1 MLRTLKILL
10 RLCGFLIL
18 LAVLAMGGLV
28 IGLNT
33 GAGRHFAVT
42 QINRLLGPQI
52 EISGLGGHFPAD
64 LKLASLR
71 MADAQGTWL
80 TGEELELRWQPA
92 ALLHHDLHVT
102 SLTAARLEIPRLPQ
116 QAASGPPSGS
126 GGSGTFPPVSLRLDR
141 LAVPQLALGPAIA
154 GQAVTLDVTGA
165 ARLPRLQNFDLQ
177 NLRRGSATLNATTPQ
192 GADYRVLATL
202 DGQQV
207 QMKLHVAEPS
217 GGLIGQLAA
226 PQLHTPLALD
236 LAMAGPRDHA
246 ALNFALAL
254 GAARL
259 NGHGTVGL
267 IPNAPSADLVLDI
280 PALAPFGAFAA
291 QQIAGNAALHLHA
304 AQQPNGGTI
313 LALDGAVALSQAPF
327 DAAKYVG
334 PAGRFSLR
342 ANLQDQSLGIE
353 QFDASGAAFRLS
365 ASGSIAPSSFN
376 LETHVSLPQVSDF
389 APGISGQL
397 AEDGSIVGA
406 PRDFAV
412 NALLTGDLVEKNV
425 PSGPFSIGINA
436 QHLPYLPSGTLT
448 GSGALLNAPLLLA
461 ATFARA
467 ADGTMTLVI
476 NNALWR
482 SLDATANLTLAPG
495 AYLPTGTANFKL
507 GNLADFQSFSPVR
520 LRGSV
525 NGDFSHLQGQIFKL
539 DLDAKNLL
547 VTPQLGAV
555 DTTIH
560 ALGPTKALNVKA
572 RANIAN
578 LASAPASLAL
588 AGVLDL
594 DDRSANVTALS
605 ASWRD
610 INTRLLGPT
619 SIATQSGIVVR
630 HLALGL
636 NGGRIALD
644 GRLTPQLA
652 ATVDV
657 QNLPADTAR
666 YFAPGIKATGLLSA
680 TATLTGP
687 RDAPSGKLT
696 LAARSLKLHEGEA
709 AALPPADINASANF
723 TSQNA
728 TIDAHMTAGPMI
740 GLTASGLVP
749 LSRTGAINLRLNGRT
764 DLRVLDPFLATR
776 GNVVRGEVAVDMM
789 VTGTP
794 AAPQARGTATLANGA
809 VTNISSGLNL
819 TRISARIGANGR
831 LITLDSLNAT
841 AGEGRISGSGRVDL
855 GNPNMPLD
863 VTVIATDATPISSDI
878 IDETLDANL
887 HLAGALRGKMA
898 LGGTVRI
905 TKANI
910 NIPRSLPPNVAN
922 LPIIYPGQAPPPPP
936 TPPPPVALDLTI
948 SATNRIF
955 VRGDGLFAELGGHL
969 HIGGTAD
976 RPDPEGGFELIR
988 GNLSL
993 AGKTLQFSKGQI
1005 GFNGAGFMPTLD
1017 LEATTVTTTNNTASL
1032 IIGGTAAQ
1040 PKITLTSTPPLPSD
1054 EILAQLLF
1062 GESTSGLSA
1071 FQAASLAAALAQL
1084 SGVGSGLNPLARV
1097 RSALG
1102 LDELSFGGS
1111 GSGPPSVQA
1120 GRYVAPGV
1128 YVGASQ
1134 ATNGQGTQASVQIN
1148 LYKGLKLN
1156 SSTGTSSTGTG
1167 DASSIGLTYQFN
1179 Y

>member
-18 LAVLAMGGLV
+18 LAVLGVGGLV

-33 GAGRHFAVT
+33 GAGRHFAMT

-71 MADAQGTWL
+71 MADEQGTWL
-80 TGEELELRWQPA
+80 TGQDLELRWQPA
-92 ALLHHDLHVT
+92 ALLHRDLHVT
-102 SLTAARLEIPRLPQ
+102 ALTAARLDIPRLPQ
-116 QAASGPPSGS
+116 QTPASGPSSGS
-126 GGSGTFPPVSLRLDR
+126 GGSFTPVSLRLDH
-141 LAVPQLALGPAIA
+141 LEVPQLALGPAIA

-177 NLRRGSATLNATTPQ
+177 SLRRGSATLNATTQQ
-192 GADYRVLATL
+192 GADYRLLAAL
-202 DGQQV
+202 DGRQA
-207 QMKLHVAEPS
+207 QMKLHVAEPP

-226 PQLHTPLALD
+226 PQLHAPLALD
-236 LAMAGPRDHA
+236 LALAGPRDHA

-254 GAARL
+254 GAAQL
-259 NGHGTVGL
+259 NGHGIVGL
-267 IPNAPSADLVLDI
+267 IPNAPSADLALNI

-291 QQIAGNAALHLHA
+291 QQIAGNTTLQLHA
-304 AQQPNGGTI
+304 AQQPNGSTA
-313 LALDGAVALSQAPF
+313 LALDGAMALSQAPF
-327 DAAKYVG
+327 SAAKYVG

-342 ANLQDQSLGIE
+342 ANLQDQSLDIE
-353 QFDASGAAFRLS
+353 QFDASGAAFSVS
-365 ASGSIAPSSFN
+365 ASGSVAPASFN
-376 LETHVSLPQVSDF
+376 LETHVDLPQVSDF

-397 AEDGSIVGA
+397 TEDGTIVGA

-467 ADGTMTLVI
+467 ADGTMTLMI

-482 SLDATANLTLAPG
+482 SLDATADLTLAPG

-507 GNLADFQSFSPVR
+507 GNLADFQSFSPMR

-578 LASAPASLAL
+578 LASAPASLDL

-605 ASWRD
+605 ASWRNID
-610 INTRLLGPT
+610 TRLLGPT
-619 SIATQSGIVVR
+619 SIATQPGITVR
-630 HLALGL
+630 HLVLGL

-652 ATVDV
+652 ATLDV

-666 YFAPGIKATGLLSA
+666 YFAPSINATGLLSA
-680 TATLTGP
+680 TATVTGP
-687 RDAPSGKLT
+687 RTAPAGKLT
-696 LAARSLKLHEGEA
+696 LTARSLKLHEGEA

-740 GLTASGLVP
+740 GLTANGLVP

-776 GNVVRGEVAVDMM
+776 GNAVRGEVAVDMT

-794 AAPQARGTATLANGA
+794 AAPQARGSATLADGA
-809 VTNISSGLNL
+809 VTNISTGLNL
-819 TRISARIGANGR
+819 TRISARVGATGR

-855 GNPNMPLD
+855 GSPDIPLD

-887 HLAGALRGKMA
+887 HLSGALRSKMA

-910 NIPRSLPPNVAN
+910 NIPKALPPNVAN

-936 TPPPPVALDLTI
+936 TPAPPVALDLTI

-955 VRGDGLFAELGGHL
+955 IRGDGLFAELGGHL

-993 AGKTLQFSKGQI
+993 AGKTLQFSQGQI

-1062 GESTSGLSA
+1062 GQSTSGLSA

-1156 SSTGTSSTGTG
+1156 SSTGTSSTGAG
-1167 DASSIGLTYQFN
+1167 DSSSVGLTYQFN